1 MNFKVKRLVEPY
13 PLRKIADVLNK
24 TYFEEY
30 VEAGAMPW
38 SEKYA
43 KFYFDVVIMDI
54 SKNFIFGAFKGEK
67 LIGTLFGHRESI
79 MLDNELRLETLNL
92 GLCAVD
98 PEYRSQGVAKAMLSK
113 LIEKATKD
121 KIDFLMAFPE
131 KGRFGDKLLKEHFDF
146 KSYSKNKHLLK
157 IMEERGLQALREDF
171 KVNPV
176 LVKIASLYSRIPQSN
191 LEGTVRDEKIEDQPK
206 VIDLINSYQSRVPLS
221 TIYELKRYRKHHKNT
236 YLLNSLFGD
245 PHNFYC
251 WVLED
256 KNDIK
261 AVIHNRVEI
270 VTAKYEDDELLRLP
284 VALLTSAGFHED
296 MVMEEKID
304 FISCILRKIRTITP
318 SVFATHIT
326 TCQHEMKAF
335 RKLKFISDR
344 NFYILCMKP
353 LTEKGE
359 EINRYKKYKEFFL
372 DYYR

>member
-1 MNFKVKRLVEPY
+1 MDFEVKRIVEPF
-13 PLRKIADVLNK
+13 PIIKIAEVLNK
-24 TYFEEY
+24 TYFWEY

-43 KFYFDVVIMDI
+43 KFYFDVVLSEV
-54 SKNFIFGAFKGEK
+54 SKNFIFGAYKGEK
-67 LIGTLFGHRESI
+67 LIGTLFGHQESI
-79 MLDNELRLETLNL
+79 MLDNELRFEALNL

-98 PEYRSQGVAKAMLSK
+98 PEYRRQGIAKALLNK
-113 LIEKATKD
+113 LIEKAIEE

-157 IMEERGLQALREDF
+157 LMEEQGLQALREDF

-176 LVKIASLYSRIPQSN
+176 LVKIASLYSHIPEFN
-191 LEGTVRDEKIEDQPK
+191 IEGKVRDAQIEDYPK
-206 VIDLINSYQSRVPLS
+206 IIDLINSYQSRVPLS
-221 TIYELKRYRKHHKNT
+221 TIYELKRYEKHHKNT

-245 PHNFYC
+245 PHNFYS
-251 WVLED
+251 WILEE
-256 KNDIK
+256 KNEIK
-261 AVIHNRVEI
+261 AVINNRIEI
-270 VTAKYEDDELLRLP
+270 VTAKYEEDELLTLP

-296 MVMEEKID
+296 MDMEQKID
-304 FISCILRKIRTITP
+304 FISCILRKIRNLVP

-326 TCQHEMKAF
+326 SCQHEMKVF

-359 EINRYKKYKEFFL
+359 EINRHKKYNEFFL